1 MQKTVCALLFVGLLL
16 LPAAAAEAAP
26 ISISSST
33 FASSTV
39 SSTISKVN
47 DWIEGK
53 WGIDLYEIITRI
65 INFVI
70 LIVKLSINV
79 LLEILPKIRDF
90 LSSY

>member
-1 MQKTVCALLFVGLLL
+1 MLLLGLLL
-16 LPAAAAEAAP
+16 LPALRAEAAP

-47 DWIEGK
+47 DWIKGK
-53 WGIDLYEIITRI
+53 LGIDLYQVINRI
-65 INFVI
+65 INFMI

-79 LLEILPKIRDF
+79 LLDILPKIRDF
-90 LSSY
+90 LSAY